1 MFKITATN
9 NGKATEIVF
18 PCSEIELKARLI
30 FLGAIEGYPAQITV
44 AKVHSR
50 PELEVLE
57 GRICDPDE
65 LNYLAKRLESFS
77 SLEYAQFCE
86 GIKSG
91 GLTEPKDLINLTYS
105 IEDYEFEP
113 DPR

>member
-18 PCSEIELKARLI
+18 PCPESELRARLI
-30 FLGAIEGYPAQITV
+30 FLSATEGYPSQITV

-50 PELEVLE
+50 PELEILE
-57 GRICDPDE
+57 GQICDPDE

-91 GLTEPKDLINLTYS
+91 VFS
-105 IEDYEFEP
+105 
-113 DPR
+113 

>member
-1 MFKITATN
+1 MFKITAAN
-9 NGKATEIVF
+9 NGKATEMVF
-18 PCSEIELKARLI
+18 PCSEIEHKARLI
-30 FLGAIEGYPAQITV
+30 FIGAIEGYPAQITV

-50 PELEVLE
+50 PELEILE
-57 GRICDPDE
+57 GQICDPDE

-91 GLTEPKDLINLTYS
+91 VFS
-105 IEDYEFEP
+105 
-113 DPR
+113 